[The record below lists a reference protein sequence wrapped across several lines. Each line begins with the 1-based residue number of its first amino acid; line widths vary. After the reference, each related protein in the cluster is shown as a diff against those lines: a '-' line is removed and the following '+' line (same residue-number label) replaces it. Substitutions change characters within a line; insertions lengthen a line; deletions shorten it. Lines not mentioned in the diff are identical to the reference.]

1 MISKNLVLSERD
13 FNDFQNFCR
22 EKGFD
27 LSYFSSEISGS
38 AKEIEQIQFSE
49 PQVIKLIKHR
59 FTSVGVPYSVAEW
72 QQDKWRSQFS
82 EVQENFFKNQT
93 NIA

>member
-1 MISKNLVLSERD
+1 VISKNLVLSERD

-38 AKEIEQIQFSE
+38 AKEIEQLQFSE
-49 PQVIKLIKHR
+49 PQ
-59 FTSVGVPYSVAEW
+59 
-72 QQDKWRSQFS
+72 Q
-82 EVQENFFKNQT
+82 
-93 NIA
+93 